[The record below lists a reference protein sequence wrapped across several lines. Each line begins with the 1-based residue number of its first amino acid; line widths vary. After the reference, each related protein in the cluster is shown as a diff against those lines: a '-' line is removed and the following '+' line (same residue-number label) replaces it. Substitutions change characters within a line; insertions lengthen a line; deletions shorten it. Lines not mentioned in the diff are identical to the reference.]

1 MGSQRVGHDLATKL
15 NCTEHPALKGVRGL
29 ALIVKLGA
37 TVSGDFTMLLF
48 LLLLLLL
55 FLLVAWLHIFLFI
68 CSSSFPQVLLFLL
81 YNFVDQ
87 EDFRNMDYSRIT
99 YTLKEDI
106 FQQLSNF
113 SMHMR
118 ITWGAH

>member
-1 MGSQRVGHDLATKL
+1 MEIYNAT
-15 NCTEHPALKGVRGL
+15 VFIVI
-29 ALIVKLGA
+29 ALIVFVGSLA
-37 TVSGDFTMLLF
+37 IYVFVHLF
-48 LLLLLLL
+48 QL
-55 FLLVAWLHIFLFI
+55 FPPSPLI
-68 CSSSFPQVLLFLL
+68 LL

-106 FQQLSNF
+106 FQQLSNCN
-113 SMHMR
+113 MHMR